1 MNSWDFLN
9 NVWNGVF
16 PLVFLYL
23 IYHFSYKSNQ
33 RQQQEWNKLSANNKI
48 QRWKNTKYFLIFS
61 LIIAIVV
68 FIVLLIMDKKK
79 KKKHQR
85 IKLKKIYN
93 N

>member
-9 NVWNGVF
+9 NVWNGV
-16 PLVFLYL
+16 LYL
-23 IYHFSYKSNQ
+23 GVLYLLYFFVYKSNQ

-48 QRWKNTKYFLIFS
+48 QRWKNTKYLLIFS

-79 KKKHQR
+79 KHQR
-85 IKLKKIYN
+85 RKLKKIFN